1 MNELFE
7 QKTPHSAEAEQ
18 AVLGAVLLEPGCIVE
33 VVQKLRSDDFFLE
46 INRDIYD
53 TMSQMFAFS
62 KVIDPITVID
72 EMRVRGV
79 SRNNSHSYI
88 MELMQ
93 VTPTAANVMRY
104 AEVLRELSLMRQLSV
119 VGRDISEMVSEGA
132 ASADEMLEAA
142 ERKIYALRQGRTVG
156 GLIGIASI
164 VHDVYEQI
172 GKISE
177 SGASI
182 PGLST
187 GLAELDA
194 TILGLNKGNLI
205 LIASRPGMGKTSI
218 AMNIALHVAK
228 NNDKAV
234 AIFSLE
240 MAREQLA
247 MRLLS
252 AESLIDNKRLQL
264 GDLNDRGWQELA
276 NAASTLSK
284 TKILIDDNSTLSVSD
299 MNSQCRRI
307 DNLGLVIIDYLQLM
321 QSAGGSRSHSNENR
335 QQVVSDMSRM
345 LKIMAKE
352 LNVPVVCLSQLSRA
366 SVQRSDKRPQL
377 SDLRESGAIE
387 QDADV
392 VIGLYRDSYFPG
404 DDDGGNPNA
413 AEAIVLKNR
422 HGETRTVELVWQAEY
437 TRYVSVDRRHDDH

>member
-7 QKTPHSAEAEQ
+7 QKTPHSSEAEQ
-18 AVLGAVLLEPGCIVE
+18 AVLGAILIEPNCVVE

-53 TMSQMFAFS
+53 TIFNMFAFS

-79 SRNNSHSYI
+79 GRENSHSYI

-104 AEVLRELSLMRQLSV
+104 VDVLRELSLMRALAI
-119 VGRDISEMVSEGA
+119 VGRDISEMVLEGA
-132 ASADEMLEAA
+132 ASADQMLEAA

-156 GLIGIASI
+156 GLVSIASI

-172 GKISE
+172 GKNSE
-177 SGASI
+177 NGATI

-187 GLAELDA
+187 GLGELDA
-194 TILGLNKGNLI
+194 TILGLNKGNLV

-228 NNDKAV
+228 NYDKSV

-252 AESLIDNKRLQL
+252 AESLIDNKKLL
-264 GDLNDRGWQELA
+264 TGELNDRGWQELA
-276 NAASTLSK
+276 NAASVLSR

-307 DNLGLVIIDYLQLM
+307 DDLGLVVIDYLQLM
-321 QSAGGSRSHSNENR
+321 QSAGGTKSYANENR

-352 LNVPVVCLSQLSRA
+352 LNVPVICLSQLSRA
-366 SVQRSDKRPQL
+366 NVQRADKRPQL

-404 DDDGGNPNA
+404 DEESENPNA

-422 HGETRTVELVWQAEY
+422 HGETRTVDLIWQAEY
-437 TRYVSVDRRHDDH
+437 TRYVSVDRRHDEY